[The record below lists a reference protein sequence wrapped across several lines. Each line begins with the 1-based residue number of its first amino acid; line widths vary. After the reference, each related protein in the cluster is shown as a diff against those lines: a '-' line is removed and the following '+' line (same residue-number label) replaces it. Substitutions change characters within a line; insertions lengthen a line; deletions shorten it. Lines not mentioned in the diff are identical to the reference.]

1 MKHRLAF
8 FLAASLL
15 FPSSPALA
23 LGIRTV
29 FASEAMGANGSIIS
43 LKVYPGYGLN
53 LNFIPTGEVIKKAWI
68 DDPGRI
74 ALSFDGCLSSHS
86 GQNCTSSGA
95 TVVHLR
101 QIKPIN
107 FPHLPSSPSGGTLLT
122 LIAEGTNGRKLYQFR
137 ILPAS
142 GEPEYTA
149 LTIIP
154 DSERPQPLLPTR
166 PLHPLPAPVLGKDGA
181 NGKVESPFPSA
192 TVPVSPSVSSS
203 SSRPSLPPPS
213 IALNASDQKRG
224 ESLEAPT
231 EEVVTAEE
239 TAEEEDS
246 KLIASGERLSLSPSP
261 DESQQDP
268 IRIANDVAYGLLIAS
283 HKGQIN
289 YGTRMYRRVNSA
301 IRWLRRSQS
310 LSEAARQSKVPL
322 ETLEQLVKWGQS
334 RP

>member
-15 FPSSPALA
+15 FPSSPVLA

-29 FASEAMGANGSIIS
+29 FSSEAQGTNGSIIS

-86 GQNCTSSGA
+86 GQSCTSSGA

-149 LTIIP
+149 LTIRP
-154 DSERPQPLLPTR
+154 DSERPQPVLPNR

-181 NGKVESPFPSA
+181 NAEVESPVPSA
-192 TVPVSPSVSSS
+192 TLPVSPPVSSS
-203 SSRPSLPPPS
+203 SSRSSLPPSS

-231 EEVVTAEE
+231 EEVVTAF
-239 TAEEEDS
+239 
-246 KLIASGERLSLSPSP
+246 PSSN
-261 DESQQDP
+261 ESQQDP
-268 IRIANDVAYGLLIAS
+268 IRMANDVAYGLLVAS

-310 LSEAARQSKVPL
+310 LSEAARRSRVPL

>member
-15 FPSSPALA
+15 FPSSPVLA
-23 LGIRTV
+23 LGVRTV
-29 FASEAMGANGSIIS
+29 FASEAQGMNGSIIS

-53 LNFIPTGEVIKKAWI
+53 LNFIPTGEVIQKAWI

-107 FPHLPSSPSGGTLLT
+107 FSHLPSSPSGGTLLT
-122 LIAEGTNGRKLYQFR
+122 LIAEGINGRKLYQFR

-181 NGKVESPFPSA
+181 NGKVESPVPSA
-192 TVPVSPSVSSS
+192 T
-203 SSRPSLPPPS
+203 
-213 IALNASDQKRG
+213 
-224 ESLEAPT
+224 
-231 EEVVTAEE
+231 EE
-239 TAEEEDS
+239 TAEEGDS

-268 IRIANDVAYGLLIAS
+268 IRIANDVAYGLLVAS

>member
-15 FPSSPALA
+15 FPSSPVLA

-29 FASEAMGANGSIIS
+29 FSSEAMGANGSIIS

-86 GQNCTSSGA
+86 GQSCTSSGA

-107 FPHLPSSPSGGTLLT
+107 FPHLPSSPSGGTMLT

-149 LTIIP
+149 LTIRP
-154 DSERPQPLLPTR
+154 DSERTQPVLPNR
-166 PLHPLPAPVLGKDGA
+166 PLHPLPAPVLGKDGVNA
-181 NGKVESPFPSA
+181 EVESPF
-192 TVPVSPSVSSS
+192 
-203 SSRPSLPPPS
+203 SSRLSLPPPP
-213 IALNASDQKRG
+213 ITLNSSDQKRG
-224 ESLEAPT
+224 ESLEAPL

-268 IRIANDVAYGLLIAS
+268 IRIANDVAYGLLVAS

-310 LSEAARQSKVPL
+310 LSEAARRSRVPL
-322 ETLEQLVKWGQS
+322 ETLEQLIKWGQS

>member
-15 FPSSPALA
+15 FPSSPSFA
-23 LGIRTV
+23 LGVRTV
-29 FASEAMGANGSIIS
+29 FASEAMGTNGSIIS

-53 LNFIPTGEVIKKAWI
+53 INFIPTGEVIKKAWI

-149 LTIIP
+149 LTIRP
-154 DSERPQPLLPTR
+154 DSERPQPVLPNR
-166 PLHPLPAPVLGKDGA
+166 PPLPAPVLGKDGVNA
-181 NGKVESPFPSA
+181 EVESPF
-192 TVPVSPSVSSS
+192 
-203 SSRPSLPPPS
+203 SSRLSLPPLS
-213 IALNASDQKRG
+213 ITLNASDQKRG

-268 IRIANDVAYGLLIAS
+268 IRIANDVAYGLLVAS

-310 LSEAARQSKVPL
+310 LSEAARRSRVPL
-322 ETLEQLVKWGQS
+322 ETLEQLIKWGQS

>member
-15 FPSSPALA
+15 FPSSPVLA

-86 GQNCTSSGA
+86 GQSCTSSGA

-122 LIAEGTNGRKLYQFR
+122 LIAEGTNGRKL
-137 ILPAS
+137 
-142 GEPEYTA
+142 
-149 LTIIP
+149 
-154 DSERPQPLLPTR
+154 
-166 PLHPLPAPVLGKDGA
+166 
-181 NGKVESPFPSA
+181 
-192 TVPVSPSVSSS
+192 
-203 SSRPSLPPPS
+203 
-213 IALNASDQKRG
+213 
-224 ESLEAPT
+224 
-231 EEVVTAEE
+231 
-239 TAEEEDS
+239 
-246 KLIASGERLSLSPSP
+246 
-261 DESQQDP
+261 
-268 IRIANDVAYGLLIAS
+268 
-283 HKGQIN
+283 
-289 YGTRMYRRVNSA
+289 
-301 IRWLRRSQS
+301 
-310 LSEAARQSKVPL
+310 
-322 ETLEQLVKWGQS
+322 
-334 RP
+334 